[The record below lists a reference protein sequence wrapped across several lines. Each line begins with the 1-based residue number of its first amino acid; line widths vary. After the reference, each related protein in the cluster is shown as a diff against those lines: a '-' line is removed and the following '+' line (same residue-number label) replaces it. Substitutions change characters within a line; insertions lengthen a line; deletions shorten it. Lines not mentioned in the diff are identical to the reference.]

1 MDAKLDLDQAEIQDL
16 ATEINAAIGDVSEV
30 EQIITETADNLA
42 VAQDLKSR
50 AEDAELQAKAELAK
64 AEKVAEDL
72 SQAEESQN
80 AADDAVTQTKQDIDS
95 ARSDLGQVNL
105 NLPQFIN
112 LQSPLLVKIYA
123 SSLLPIFRFVLD
135 EKFHPNASKFA
146 MF

>member
-95 ARSDLGQVNL
+95 ARSDLGQVCVNL
-105 NLPQFIN
+105 NF
-112 LQSPLLVKIYA
+112 KTTIY
-123 SSLLPIFRFVLD
+123 
-135 EKFHPNASKFA
+135 KFA
-146 MF
+146 ESFTSKNICVIIHHSSQF

>member
-1 MDAKLDLDQAEIQDL
+1 MDAKLDLDQAEIQNL

-50 AEDAELQAKAELAK
+50 AEDAEMQAKAEFAK

-95 ARSDLGQVNL
+95 ARSDLGQV
-105 NLPQFIN
+105 
-112 LQSPLLVKIYA
+112 
-123 SSLLPIFRFVLD
+123 
-135 EKFHPNASKFA
+135 
-146 MF
+146 

>member
-42 VAQDLKSR
+42 FAQDLKSR

-95 ARSDLGQVNL
+95 ARSDLGQV
-105 NLPQFIN
+105 
-112 LQSPLLVKIYA
+112 
-123 SSLLPIFRFVLD
+123 
-135 EKFHPNASKFA
+135 
-146 MF
+146 

>member
-95 ARSDLGQVNL
+95 ARSDLGQVCGNL
-105 NLPQFIN
+105 NFKTTIN
-112 LQSPLLVKIYA
+112 CNL
-123 SSLLPIFRFVLD
+123 
-135 EKFHPNASKFA
+135 
-146 MF
+146 

>member
-1 MDAKLDLDQAEIQDL
+1 MDAKLNLDQAEIQDL

-95 ARSDLGQVNL
+95 ARSDLGQVN
-105 NLPQFIN
+105 
-112 LQSPLLVKIYA
+112 IYYIA
-123 SSLLPIFRFVLD
+123 IPPI
-135 EKFHPNASKFA
+135 
-146 MF
+146 

>member
-1 MDAKLDLDQAEIQDL
+1 MDAKLDLDQAEIQNL

-42 VAQDLKSR
+42 VAQGLKSR
-50 AEDAELQAKAELAK
+50 AEDAEMQAKAELAK

-95 ARSDLGQVNL
+95 ARSDLGQV
-105 NLPQFIN
+105 
-112 LQSPLLVKIYA
+112 
-123 SSLLPIFRFVLD
+123 
-135 EKFHPNASKFA
+135 
-146 MF
+146 

>member
-1 MDAKLDLDQAEIQDL
+1 MDAKLNLDQAEIQDL

-42 VAQDLKSR
+42 FAQDLKSR

-95 ARSDLGQVNL
+95 ARSDLGQVTIAIPQYKITTIHKLICSL
-105 NLPQFIN
+105 NF
-112 LQSPLLVKIYA
+112 
-123 SSLLPIFRFVLD
+123 
-135 EKFHPNASKFA
+135 
-146 MF
+146 

>member
-95 ARSDLGQVNL
+95 ARSDLGQVCANL
-105 NLPQFIN
+105 NLSQFIN
-112 LQSPLLVKIYA
+112 LQCPLLLLKIYA
-123 SSLLPIFRFVLD
+123 SSSLLPILRFVLD
-135 EKFHPNASKFA
+135 
-146 MF
+146 